1 MAHETIHIGLY
12 VIFGI
17 IMLPVYVMI
26 AGWLIGK
33 PHDYRT
39 VAMTFGYI
47 VAFIAALVVGLA
59 VLGIVISLVV
69 PY

>member
-1 MAHETIHIGLY
+1 MAHETLHIGLI

-17 IMLPVYVMI
+17 IMLPVYAMV
-26 AGWLIGK
+26 AGWLLGK

-47 VAFIAALVVGLA
+47 GVYVVAIVVGLA
-59 VLGIVISLVV
+59 VLGVAISLVV

>member
-17 IMLPVYVMI
+17 IMLPVYVMVL
-26 AGWLIGK
+26 GWFLGK
-33 PHDYRT
+33 PRDFRSI
-39 VAMTFGYI
+39 ALTFGYML
-47 VAFIAALVVGLA
+47 VFVGALVIGLFVIGTTIS
-59 VLGIVISLVV
+59 VLT

>member
-1 MAHETIHIGLY
+1 MAHETVHIGLY

-26 AGWLIGK
+26 AGWLLGK
-33 PHDYRT
+33 PREYRS
-39 VAMTFGYI
+39 VALTFGLMI
-47 VAFIAALVVGLA
+47 AFIAMLVVGLA
-59 VLGIVISLVV
+59 VLGAVISVFT

>member
-1 MAHETIHIGLY
+1 MVHETLHIGLY

-17 IMLPVYVMI
+17 IMLPVYVMF
-26 AGWLIGK
+26 AGWLLGK

-39 VAMTFGYI
+39 VGLTVAYMF
-47 VAFIAALVVGLA
+47 AFIAALIAGIA
-59 VLGIVISLVV
+59 VLGTILGFFV

>member
-1 MAHETIHIGLY
+1 MAHDVVHVGLY

-26 AGWLIGK
+26 AGWLFGK
-33 PHDYRT
+33 PRDFRSL
-39 VAMTFGYI
+39 AMTFGYLFT
-47 VAFIAALVVGLA
+47 FIIGLIVGLA
-59 VLGIVISLVV
+59 ILGAVISLLT

>member
-26 AGWLIGK
+26 LGWFLGK
-33 PHDYRT
+33 PRDFRSI
-39 VAMTFGYI
+39 ALTFGYML
-47 VAFIAALVVGLA
+47 AFIGALVAGLF
-59 VLGIVISLVV
+59 VIGTSISLLT

>member
-1 MAHETIHIGLY
+1 MAHETIHVGLY

-17 IMLPVYVMI
+17 IMLPVYAMV

-39 VAMTFGYI
+39 VAMTFGY
-47 VAFIAALVVGLA
+47 VFVFIAGLVVSLA
-59 VLGIVISLVV
+59 ILGVAISFVV

>member
-1 MAHETIHIGLY
+1 MHDVLHLGLI

-26 AGWLIGK
+26 AGWLVGK
-33 PHDYRT
+33 PRDYWSVTLAFGYVLAFVVVT
-39 VAMTFGYI
+39 VAALFLLD
-47 VAFIAALVVGLA
+47 VA
-59 VLGIVISLVV
+59 ISLFV

>member
-1 MAHETIHIGLY
+1 MAHETVHIGLY

-26 AGWLIGK
+26 AGWILGK
-33 PHDYRT
+33 PHDYRS

-47 VAFIAALVVGLA
+47 AAYIIAIIAGLA
-59 VLGIVISLVV
+59 VLGLVISFFV
-69 PY
+69 PV

>member
-1 MAHETIHIGLY
+1 MTHDIVQIGLY

-26 AGWLIGK
+26 AGWVIGK
-33 PHDYRT
+33 PRDYRS
-39 VAMTFGYI
+39 VGLTFGYMLG
-47 VAFIAALVVGLA
+47 FILLMIVGLA
-59 VLGIVISLVV
+59 ALGAIISAFT